1 MTLVR
6 CCTGRLA
13 KVARCIGDRVS
24 RLSDPSEWLR
34 FAQADL
40 AASRLLLTDAELP
53 FRLACF
59 HAQQAAEKAL
69 KAALVQGSVEFRKSH
84 DLVVLAGLQTDH
96 SDRRSASLTSNCSSS
111 GLSMALSGGSA
122 GHHIDRCGFRSCDWR
137 TPRRCLAVLADSGVG
152 VHWSAAAGM
161 DLEVQVVCVRLAGL
175 ADIADD
181 LAS

>member
-59 HAQQAAEKAL
+59 HAQRAAEKAL
-69 KAALVQGSVEFRKSH
+69 KAALVQGSVEFRKTH

-111 GLSMALSGGSA
+111 GVSMGVIRRMCRTSHRSMRLPFLRLAYAPSMLSSA
-122 GHHIDRCGFRSCDWR
+122 GGQWGRGSLERRRRDGSRSAGGLRSSGRSCR
-137 TPRRCLAVLADSGVG
+137 HSR
-152 VHWSAAAGM
+152 
-161 DLEVQVVCVRLAGL
+161 
-175 ADIADD
+175 
-181 LAS
+181 